1 MLITLIDRGLF
12 SISIFLRNKN
22 IFMSRN
28 MYHILHTA
36 AIIYTQ
42 SLKELI

>member
-1 MLITLIDRGLF
+1 MLITLIDRGLY

-22 IFMSRN
+22 IVMSRN
-28 MYHILHTA
+28 MHHILPNIT
-36 AIIYTQ
+36 IIYTQ